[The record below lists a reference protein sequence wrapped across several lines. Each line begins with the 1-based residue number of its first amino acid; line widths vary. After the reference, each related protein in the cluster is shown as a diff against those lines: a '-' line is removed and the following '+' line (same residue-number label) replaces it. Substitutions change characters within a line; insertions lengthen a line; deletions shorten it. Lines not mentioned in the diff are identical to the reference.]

1 VDGPFTSNARCISS
15 QRSADWRHPEV
26 LLSIVPQ
33 TIWSPPQ
40 TKLLRRSDQSSPMQD
55 QDMPTE
61 RAETEVQAG
70 RLDTEVQTQLDK
82 LLGKV
87 VHDQVGGLLRGAG
100 S

>member
-1 VDGPFTSNARCISS
+1 
-15 QRSADWRHPEV
+15 
-26 LLSIVPQ
+26 
-33 TIWSPPQ
+33 
-40 TKLLRRSDQSSPMQD
+40 MQD